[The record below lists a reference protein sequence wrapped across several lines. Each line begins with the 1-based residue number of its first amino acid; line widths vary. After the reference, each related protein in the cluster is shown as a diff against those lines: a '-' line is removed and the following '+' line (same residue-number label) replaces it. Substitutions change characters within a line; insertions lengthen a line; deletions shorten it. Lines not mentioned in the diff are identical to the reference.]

1 MSKQILSGSKAR
13 EELEKGIDTLCNT
26 VKITLGPKG
35 KNVILERNGNPIIT
49 NDGVSI
55 AKEITLKSPHANMG
69 AKIICEASTKTN
81 ETAGDGTTTAC
92 VLAQSLYKNGIKNIV
107 AGANPIILGKG
118 IRKATK
124 TVLEALETMSQKI
137 KSNKDI
143 EQVATI
149 SCQDKEIGKL
159 IANAFE
165 KVGNDGVITL
175 EEGNKSTTELEV
187 VTGIQF
193 DKGFSSPYMANVPQ
207 KQTCEMENPNILI
220 TDQKIETLNQ
230 ILPILEKVAQ
240 NNGKLA
246 IIAPDYSEEV
256 IATLV
261 VNKLRGSL
269 NIVTIKSPAFG
280 EQRHEIMSDLCILC
294 GANYISNELNK
305 TLEDTDISDLGSCKQ
320 LIVTKD
326 TTTIVEGKGED
337 VLIKDRIALIKALQ
351 KDCTNDYE
359 KKLYQTRLTK
369 LAGGVAVIKVGATT
383 EIEMNEKKLRLE
395 DALSATKSAIEEG
408 TVIGGGCAYIK
419 TIPSVVK
426 LIDTLNG
433 DEKTGASIVLNALS
447 APLKQIAENSGFSG
461 EVVLEKVSQN
471 QADLNY
477 GFDALNG
484 VFCSL
489 RDCGIL
495 DPKKVTRSALE
506 NAVSVVSTLLTTE
519 CIVCE
524 EPSTNMQ

>member
-1 MSKQILSGSKAR
+1 MAKQILCGSKAR
-13 EELEKGIDTLCNT
+13 EEIEKGIDTLCNT

-35 KNVILERNGNPIIT
+35 RNVILERNGNPIIT

-92 VLAQSLYKNGIKNIV
+92 VLAQSLYKGGIKNIV

-118 IRKATK
+118 IKKALQV
-124 TVLEALETMSQKI
+124 VLESLEKMSEKV

-159 IANAFE
+159 IASAFE

-193 DKGFSSPYMANVPQ
+193 DKGYSSPYMANVAQ
-207 KQTCEMENPNILI
+207 KQVCEMENPSILI

-246 IIAPDYSEEV
+246 IIAPEFSEEV

-280 EQRHEIMSDLCILC
+280 EQRHEIMSDLCVIC
-294 GANYISNELNK
+294 GANYISLELNK
-305 TLEDTDISDLGSCKQ
+305 ALEDVDVCDLGSCKQ

-326 TTTIVEGKGED
+326 STTIVEGKGED
-337 VLIKDRIALIKALQ
+337 VLIKDRIELIKALI
-351 KDCTNDYE
+351 KDCTNEYE
-359 KKLYQTRLTK
+359 KKVYKNRLGK

-419 TIPSVVK
+419 TIPCVLD
-426 LIDTLNG
+426 LIKTLDT
-433 DEKTGASIVLNALS
+433 DEKTGAKIVFEALS
-447 APLKQIAENSGFSG
+447 APLKQIAENSGYNG
-461 EVVLEKVSQN
+461 AVVLEKVMAN
-471 QADLNY
+471 GDANF

-484 VFCSL
+484 VHCNL
-489 RDCGIL
+489 REKGIL

-524 EPSTNMQ
+524 EVREN